1 MHGQVC
7 PWRELP
13 PSPDAPGGG
22 PRCTSRSILPPCPNK
37 RPGVGRCGGER
48 GEYTM
53 ALLRVPVAPFSRA
66 CPPGEGRTVTRGV
79 RHDTVGSA
87 ATCCCYICCCVRGYD
102 ARIWRICDAA
112 AALLFAADAV
122 VVDAAAAAAASRSDG
137 RPTDEGVLPECGG
150 ELDHFVSAKCAAWM
164 YRLRR
169 SSTFGN
175 GARWVCALS
184 LAGRAGCGAGSGIQ
198 TLPPL

>member
-1 MHGQVC
+1 ML
-7 PWRELP
+7 E
-13 PSPDAPGGG
+13 
-22 PRCTSRSILPPCPNK
+22 I
-37 RPGVGRCGGER
+37 
-48 GEYTM
+48 M
-53 ALLRVPVAPFSRA
+53 ALRAPVSPRPLAVTPERAAWLQRVAFALQVLLAARSDIPRPMAVSPERAASAPQVNRY
-66 CPPGEGRTVTRGV
+66 
-79 RHDTVGSA
+79 DTVGST
-87 ATCCCYICCCVRGYD
+87 ATCCCWL
-102 ARIWRICDAA
+102 RIWRICDAA

-164 YRLRR
+164 YRMRR
-169 SSTFGN
+169 SSTFGK

>member
-1 MHGQVC
+1 MLLEIN
-7 PWRELP
+7 WRCALRYPLATWHVPRKGRLGTESRLRV
-13 PSPDAPGGG
+13 AGA
-22 PRCTSRSILPPCPNK
+22 PRCALRCPLSHV
-37 RPGVGRCGGER
+37 RVLLGGR
-48 GEYTM
+48 
-53 ALLRVPVAPFSRA
+53 RV
-66 CPPGEGRTVTRGV
+66 T
-79 RHDTVGSA
+79 GSA
-87 ATCCCYICCCVRGYD
+87 ITTQLAPRLRGWLRCVRGYD

-164 YRLRR
+164 YRMRR
-169 SSTFGN
+169 SSTFGK

-198 TLPPL
+198 TCAHGGKRKLPGNGA

>member
-1 MHGQVC
+1 M
-7 PWRELP
+7 
-13 PSPDAPGGG
+13 SPV
-22 PRCTSRSILPPCPNK
+22 PRS
-37 RPGVGRCGGER
+37 
-48 GEYTM
+48 
-53 ALLRVPVAPFSRA
+53 
-66 CPPGEGRTVTRGV
+66 CPPGRPPRYWF
-79 RHDTVGSA
+79 RHHDTVGST
-87 ATCCCYICCCVRGYD
+87 ATCCCWLRCVRGYD

-164 YRLRR
+164 YRMRR
-169 SSTFGN
+169 SSTFGK

-198 TLPPL
+198 TCAHGGKIQLYEQLKGKKRRKKTRCLVQVHLYSLRIFCHFPQGGNVTLSTR